1 MQPARDEFSK
11 SFNLLKDEIKR
22 AVLGQ
27 DDIIQKILVAFF
39 AGGHVLLEG
48 EPGMGKTHLVKALS
62 RALGL
67 PYKRI
72 QFTPDLMPAD
82 ILGTHILVEDD
93 RGGRRLEFKK
103 GSIFTHVL
111 LADEINR
118 ATPKTQAALLEA
130 MGEGQVTI
138 QGATH
143 RLPETYFVLATQNPL
158 ENEGTYPL
166 PEAQLDRFFFKLLV
180 DPPGKEAL
188 VRIVVE
194 TTDWREDPKSTPQLK
209 DLAGAGLLNPS
220 SRSSRVPIASNRLLH
235 EVVTEGV
242 LTAGETLPLQE
253 DLAAGIGS
261 PQEIQAKILRIREE
275 RILRLRREVRRQE
288 IDATALDAIAELVER
303 SRTPDLRVTE
313 EGDVLGDLVRAG
325 IGPRGAQAVALSA
338 KAEALLAGDP
348 IVLPE
353 HLAPDTLAA
362 ALAHRLP
369 LQFTAERLGPRAG
382 VEIVKS
388 LLETGKGARA
398 HALVAG

>member
-1 MQPARDEFSK
+1 MQPAGDEFMR
-11 SFNLLKDEIKR
+11 SFNCLKDEIKR

-27 DDIIQKILVAFF
+27 DEIIQKILIAFF

-48 EPGMGKTHLVKALS
+48 EPGMGKTHLVKALA

-82 ILGTHILVEDD
+82 ILGTHILLEDE

-103 GSIFTHVL
+103 GPIFTHVL

-138 QGATH
+138 QGSSH
-143 RLPETYFVLATQNPL
+143 RLPDTFFVIATQNPL
-158 ENEGTYPL
+158 ESEGTYPL

-180 DPPGKEAL
+180 DPPAKEAL

-194 TTDWREDPKSTPQLK
+194 TTQWREDRENTPQLR
-209 DLAGAGLLNPS
+209 DLDGAGLLNPS
-220 SRSSRVPIASNRLLH
+220 RESSAGLVASSRPLH
-235 EVVTEGV
+235 EVVTEGI
-242 LTAGETLPLQE
+242 LTAGETQPLQD
-253 DLAAGIGS
+253 DLAAGVGS
-261 PQEIQAKILRIREE
+261 PPEIQKRILRIREVK
-275 RILRLRREVRRQE
+275 LLAMRRDVRRQE
-288 IDATALDAIAELVER
+288 IDASALEAIVDLVER
-303 SRTPDLRVTE
+303 SRMADLRITE

-325 IGPRGAQAVALSA
+325 IGPRGAQAMALSA
-338 KAEALLAGDP
+338 KAEALLSGEE
-348 IVLPE
+348 IVLPD
-353 HLAPDTLAA
+353 HLQPDTVAA

-382 VEIVKS
+382 IGIVKS
-388 LLETGKGARA
+388 LMGVRKGARSD
-398 HALVAG
+398 ALVAG